1 MSPAEAAAVVLAIA
15 YLLLA
20 IRQNVLCWPSA
31 IASAGIF
38 AVLFFRAGLFMQALL
53 QVFYIAMSLYG
64 WQTWSRGDS
73 GRALPVTRWPLRAH
87 LAPVALILLL
97 GLANGYLLSVHG
109 GDALP
114 YLDAVLAWGAIVTT
128 WLVARKV
135 LENWHYWFVID
146 ALSIYLYASQGLW
159 LTAGLFGLYL
169 VLIVVGYREWR
180 GSMERAGA

>member
-1 MSPAEAAAVVLAIA
+1 MSPGEATAVLLAIA

-38 AVLFFRAGLFMQALL
+38 AVLFFRAGLFMQAVL
-53 QVFYIAMSLYG
+53 QGFYIAMSLYG
-64 WQTWSRGDS
+64 WRTWSKGDS
-73 GRALPVTRWPLRAH
+73 GQTLPVTSWPVRAH
-87 LAPVALILLL
+87 LAPVAVILLL
-97 GLANGYLLSVHG
+97 GGANGYLLAAHG

-146 ALSIYLYASQGLW
+146 AGSIYLYASQRLW
-159 LTAGLFGLYL
+159 LTAGLFSLYL

-180 GSMERAGA
+180 GSMEPVGA